1 MNLQAKTALDMEI
14 AVYRKLVEC
23 EEDRL
28 GITAS
33 KNVSQCVSVIVSL
46 HT

>member
-1 MNLQAKTALDMEI
+1 MEI

-33 KNVSQCVSVIVSL
+33 EFSHDFFDDGGGFDITTSSSNYV
-46 HT
+46 